1 MRWLLIQ
8 AALSIMRLRDPRAA
22 GLRTW
27 ALRIAGRRGRTVA
40 AVALARR
47 LAGILWAMLR
57 DDATYDPQRWA
68 APAAPPAPIP
78 A

>member
-1 MRWLLIQ
+1 
-8 AALSIMRLRDPRAA
+8 MRLRDPRAG
-22 GLRTW
+22 GLRAW
-27 ALRIAGRRGRTVA
+27 ALRIAAAGPNVA

-57 DDATYDPQRWA
+57 DDATYDPHRWA
-68 APAAPPAPIP
+68 AAPPARPATIP